1 MNKEKKAMSKLKVA
15 NEDCQGLNKL
25 FNSAVNNTGNEIVEQ
40 KSEKPILVKKE
51 KRTGQEIQ
59 ELLDEMGKALTANS
73 GGISDKFGWMV
84 YDQLSKC
91 CYKDTNMFDAVKNI
105 CTELKGIAPKDQ
117 IEGML
122 ATQMIAT
129 NHAALDCFQIAAESE
144 TIDIRTAALSSATKL
159 TRTYAAQMEA
169 LNRYRGKGQQKMTVE
184 HVHINSNVQTII
196 GDITKND
203 SSQKEGGLIGGIL
216 ENEQ

>member
-1 MNKEKKAMSKLKVA
+1 MNKEKKVVSKQKVA
-15 NEDCQGLNKL
+15 NDDCQGLNKL
-25 FNSAVNNTGNEIVEQ
+25 INSAVNNAGNELVEQ
-40 KSEKPILVKKE
+40 KSEKLVLAKKE

-73 GGISDKFGWMV
+73 GGLSDKFGWMV
-84 YDQLSKC
+84 YDQLSKS
-91 CYKDTNMFDAVKNI
+91 CYKDTNIFEAVKHI

-203 SSQKEGGLIGGIL
+203 SSKKEGGLIRGIL

>member
-1 MNKEKKAMSKLKVA
+1 MTKKKVGSKLKA
-15 NEDCQGLNKL
+15 NDNSQELNKL
-25 FNSAVNNTGNEIVEQ
+25 LNSGVNNAGNELVEQ
-40 KSEKPILVKKE
+40 KSDKPVLVKNEKSKE
-51 KRTGQEIQ
+51 QEIK
-59 ELLDEMGKALTANS
+59 ELLDAMGEALTANS
-73 GGISDKFGWMV
+73 GGLSDKFGWMV
-84 YDQLSKC
+84 YDQLSKS
-91 CYKDTNMFDAVKNI
+91 CYKDNNIFEAVKHI

-129 NHAALDCFQIAAESE
+129 HHAALNDFAIAAQSE
-144 TIDIRTAALSSATKL
+144 TMDIRAAALSSANKL

-184 HVHINSNVQTII
+184 HVHINSNVQAII
-196 GDITKND
+196 GNITKND

-216 ENEQ
+216 KNEQ